1 MDNTFINIHD
11 SMMKMAMRDAFN
23 QQNLVRKARLQVEM
37 FQKAQEYARQVGIQ
51 EMKAK
56 QYANLLNDNT
66 RKAQYSRT
74 MMFNVLFIIL

>member
-1 MDNTFINIHD
+1 
-11 SMMKMAMRDAFN
+11 MRDAFN
-23 QQNLVRKARLQVEM
+23 QQDLARKAKLQVDM
-37 FQKAQEYARQVGIQ
+37 FQKAQDYAKQVGIQ

-74 MMFNVLFIIL
+74 MMFNVNYFIDK